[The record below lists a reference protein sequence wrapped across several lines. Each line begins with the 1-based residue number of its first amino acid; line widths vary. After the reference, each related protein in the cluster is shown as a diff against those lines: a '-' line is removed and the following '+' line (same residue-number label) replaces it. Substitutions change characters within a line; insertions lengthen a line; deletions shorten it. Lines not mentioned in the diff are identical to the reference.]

1 MKFIEMKKQ
10 LPNIDKRLFNI
21 TGDDF
26 FLIRQAVQNLK
37 TFFVKDFEDF
47 NFAKIEAGKLSVT
60 EVEPMVST
68 LPIGEGFRLV
78 IMENPN
84 ADIVKFINSLNFDDS
99 STVLVC
105 INADNLKNAEIIDCS
120 KLLNAD
126 LTKYILNSLSKVNLK
141 IEEQALDYLIDAT
154 NGDMSKIFN
163 ELNKII
169 AYAENEEIITIDMV
183 TNLVSNSNSYA
194 IYSLTQAIDNNDL
207 TAYQTILSEMSKQQT
222 MSELFSYMGKYF
234 KRMQYIA
241 LNKDDEQLSKILNIK
256 PYAIKISRQN
266 IKKNGIKYYLD
277 LYEKYIDLDYKIKS
291 GKISA
296 EHALYELVF

>member
-10 LPNIDKRLFNI
+10 LPNIDKHLFNI

-47 NFAKIEAGKLSVT
+47 NFAKIEVGKLNVS
-60 EVEPMVST
+60 EVEPMIST

-78 IMENPN
+78 ILENPN
-84 ADIVKFINSLNFDDS
+84 ADIVKFINTLNFDDS
-99 STVLVC
+99 STILAC

-183 TNLVSNSNSYA
+183 TNLVANSNSYA
-194 IYSLTQAIDNNDL
+194 IYSLTQAIDNKDL

-241 LNKDDEQLSKILNIK
+241 LNKDDEQLSKILNVK

-277 LYEKYIDLDYKIKS
+277 LYEKYVDLDYKIKS
-291 GKISA
+291 GKITA